1 LSGRPPLAR
10 FAEVCRNF
18 GLGTAAR
25 VAISAVRGRLWPA
38 LALPGA
44 PAYDARQREVSVLLS
59 TAGRDAD
66 ALDAIAEIVAGPEGS
81 NWEICVCERA
91 PVEPKMAQALAR
103 IRGTLPRIRI
113 VTADQSV
120 DPMTAAR
127 WTVEQATGRFIALTA
142 LGYRLE
148 VRAIARLLGRLHDD
162 PGIDAAVMVATGNGS
177 HALPSPVAWEDCK
190 LLLQRKPG
198 YLAALPGRG
207 LLTAPTS
214 AEDLDAAGVAT
225 AYAAE
230 LSDSPLTIVP
240 QKSENRKGE

>member
-1 LSGRPPLAR
+1 MNGRPPLGR

-18 GLGTAAR
+18 GLATAAR
-25 VAISAVRGRLWPA
+25 VAISAVRGRVWPA

-59 TAGRDAD
+59 TAARDAD
-66 ALDAIAEIVAGPEGS
+66 ALEAVAEIVAGPDGS
-81 NWEICVCERA
+81 DWEVCICERTA
-91 PVEPKMAQALAR
+91 VEPKMAQVLAR
-103 IRGTLPRIRI
+103 IRGTHPRIRI

-142 LGYRLE
+142 PGYRPE
-148 VRAIARLLGRLHDD
+148 VRAIASLLGRLRAD
-162 PGIDAAVMVATGNGS
+162 PGIDAAMLVATDNGS
-177 HALPSPVAWEDCK
+177 NALPSPIAWKDCK

-207 LLTAPTS
+207 LLTAPAS
-214 AEDLDAAGVAT
+214 AQDLDAAGVAT
-225 AYAAE
+225 AYAVAT
-230 LSDSPLTIVP
+230 LH
-240 QKSENRKGE
+240 